1 MEKRLIIVYDEEVK
15 EYVEYLKTL
24 FSCFD
29 DIKCASYRV
38 KEYQPNEV
46 EITTRE
52 NILFLGNSEE
62 IRKYYKLME
71 PNIIYKYGMRYGN
84 KGRRNFMYVE
94 KDKITTKKEYK
105 NFIEYSKK
113 VDEELKRMKAVYST
127 EESIFDSKIVKGGV
141 VVGALMFGGITT
153 AIAAGKF
160 LYDWYDDKKNREKI
174 KEQQYQCLCC
184 IVCKE
189 IVQKLEKE
197 VKDEWGL

>member
-24 FSCFD
+24 FSRFD
-29 DIKCASYRV
+29 DINSSIKCVSYRV
-38 KEYQPNEV
+38 KEYQANEV

-113 VDEELKRMKAVYST
+113 VDEELKRMRTVYST
-127 EESIFDSKIVKGGV
+127 KENIFDSKIVKGGV
-141 VVGALMFGGITT
+141 AIGAIWFGG
-153 AIAAGKF
+153 AIGAVAVAGKT
-160 LYDWYDDKKNREKI
+160 LYDFFDDKKNREKI

-189 IVQKLEKE
+189 ILQKL
-197 VKDEWGL
+197 